1 MFHGRVEIEKQDFRK
16 ESSKKGFGST
26 PTDVDSSVTLE
37 GEDYG
42 FKSKINV

>member
-1 MFHGRVEIEKQDFRK
+1 MVEQKCKINISG
-16 ESSKKGFGST
+16 SSKKGFGST

-42 FKSKINV
+42 FMPKINV

>member
-1 MFHGRVEIEKQDFRK
+1 MVEQKCKINISG
-16 ESSKKGFGST
+16 SSRKGFGRL

-42 FKSKINV
+42 FMSKINV